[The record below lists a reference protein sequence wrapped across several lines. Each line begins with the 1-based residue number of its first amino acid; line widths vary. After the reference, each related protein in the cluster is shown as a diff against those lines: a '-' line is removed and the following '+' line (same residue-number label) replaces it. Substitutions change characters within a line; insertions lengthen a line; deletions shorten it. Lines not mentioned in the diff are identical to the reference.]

1 MINLLTSNTLTA
13 QIFRNFLIGGTII
26 ASVSYLATFV
36 NPLIASIW
44 WSYPISILPSIYFM
58 KANGKTNEH
67 ISKFLLSTTFALF
80 LLLGCTYFLSYYVKN
95 SKSKDLTMPIL
106 KSTGWWVIGS
116 LIFYLGVTKAGY
128 KNYFL

>member
-1 MINLLTSNTLTA
+1 MWLTSDSIGA
-13 QIFRNFLIGGTII
+13 QLFINFMIGGTII

-44 WSYPISILPSIYFM
+44 WCYPISLIPSIYFM
-58 KANGKTNEH
+58 KSNGKTNEY

-80 LLLGCTYFLSYYVKN
+80 LLFGSTYAMSYYIKR
-95 SKSKDLTMPIL
+95 SPDLFMPIL
-106 KSTGWWVIGS
+106 KSTGWWILGSVIFFVAVMKS
-116 LIFYLGVTKAGY
+116 GY